1 MDADIPYKFSIKK
14 PEIKIQ
20 NLLTKFCFNKGLC
33 SKSHNK
39 TNSTNKLLVKYLF
52 IKNLFLEDDNEP
64 IIARLP
70 RAFKNFARSYAV
82 KIFDNRDQKI
92 QLHITKAYVI
102 NLLNN
107 LSIEIRSFNFCI
119 TL

>member
-1 MDADIPYKFSIKK
+1 M
-14 PEIKIQ
+14 
-20 NLLTKFCFNKGLC
+20 
-33 SKSHNK
+33 
-39 TNSTNKLLVKYLF
+39 KYLF

-70 RAFKNFARSYAV
+70 RAFKNYGRSYAI